1 MPDQTT
7 IIQELRERFPDIDV
21 TEQETRDAVPT
32 IWVDRDRVHDVLF
45 WLKTDVP
52 QPYRMLYDLTGID
65 ERVRRVKPKQPDSDF
80 TVVYQLLSFE
90 RNADVRIKVPLRTD
104 RLSVR
109 TVTDLWPNANWYE
122 REVWDMFGIEAEGHS
137 YLRRILLPPGW
148 EGHPLRKDYPARA
161 TEMEPFT
168 LLEDRLQEEEA
179 RLQFDPAAFGLLSS
193 REGSDYMFLNLGP
206 HHPGT
211 HGLLRIVLQLDGE
224 QIDDAVVDIG
234 WHHRGAEKMAERQ
247 TFHTYIPYTDRVDYL
262 AGVLNNLPYVLSV
275 EKLCGIDVPLRAQ
288 VIRVMMCE
296 LFRIA
301 NHLVWF
307 GTFGADV
314 GAMSPVFFTFNDR
327 ERIFDIVE
335 AVCGG
340 RMHPS
345 WFRIG
350 GVAADL
356 PKGWKEMVDDFL
368 GYFPARI
375 DEYDAMIARNSI
387 FTGRTKGVGAYTTQS
402 ATEWGVTGPNLRATG
417 LAWDLRKVRPY
428 SSYDQFDFEV
438 PTATEGDCYAR
449 TQVRLEE
456 MRQSL
461 RIIRQAANNMPEGNY
476 KSDHPL
482 TMPPRKEQTMVAIET
497 LIDHFLSV
505 SWGQPVP
512 PGEAMLSIEG
522 AKGNYGYYVISD
534 GSNWPYRCHIR
545 TASFPHMQT
554 LPMLTRGLLLSDL
567 ITILG
572 SIDFVLA
579 DVDR

>member
-1 MPDQTT
+1 
-7 IIQELRERFPDIDV
+7 
-21 TEQETRDAVPT
+21 
-32 IWVDRDRVHDVLF
+32 
-45 WLKTDVP
+45 
-52 QPYRMLYDLTGID
+52 
-65 ERVRRVKPKQPDSDF
+65 
-80 TVVYQLLSFE
+80 
-90 RNADVRIKVPLRTD
+90 
-104 RLSVR
+104 
-109 TVTDLWPNANWYE
+109 
-122 REVWDMFGIEAEGHS
+122 
-137 YLRRILLPPGW
+137 
-148 EGHPLRKDYPARA
+148 
-161 TEMEPFT
+161 
-168 LLEDRLQEEEA
+168 
-179 RLQFDPAAFGLLSS
+179 
-193 REGSDYMFLNLGP
+193 
-206 HHPGT
+206 
-211 HGLLRIVLQLDGE
+211 
-224 QIDDAVVDIG
+224 
-234 WHHRGAEKMAERQ
+234 
-247 TFHTYIPYTDRVDYL
+247 
-262 AGVLNNLPYVLSV
+262 
-275 EKLCGIDVPLRAQ
+275 
-288 VIRVMMCE
+288 
-296 LFRIA
+296 
-301 NHLVWF
+301 
-307 GTFGADV
+307 
-314 GAMSPVFFTFNDR
+314 
-327 ERIFDIVE
+327 
-335 AVCGG
+335 
-340 RMHPS
+340 MHPS